1 MVDREHDEALV
12 KRYLQGDTNAFAA
25 LVRKHERRMY
35 NLALRMLGKEEDAH
49 DATQDAF
56 LTALRKLDQFRGDAA
71 FSTWLHRVTVNAC
84 YDVLRKRAR
93 APMLRLAGEEGEEA
107 EPGPPVADHADA
119 VVGRTD
125 VERALAKVPVEY
137 RVVLVLHEVQDLAYE
152 DIARVLDIP
161 VGTVKSRLHR
171 GRIALAKAL
180 GVLPAQEHARPAET
194 SEGQP

>member
-1 MVDREHDEALV
+1 
-12 KRYLQGDTNAFAA
+12 
-25 LVRKHERRMY
+25 
-35 NLALRMLGKEEDAH
+35 
-49 DATQDAF
+49 
-56 LTALRKLDQFRGDAA
+56 
-71 FSTWLHRVTVNAC
+71 
-84 YDVLRKRAR
+84 
-93 APMLRLAGEEGEEA
+93 MLRLAGEEGEEA
-107 EPGPPVADHADA
+107 EPGPPVADHADG

-180 GVLPAQEHARPAET
+180 GVLPAQERARPAET